1 MIRKFIGIQVQGE
14 QIEYLEEIQRISP
27 VVQRLEYFRT
37 SYVEST
43 LLSLV
48 LQSVNVVRL
57 LEYHYISVIIER

>member
-1 MIRKFIGIQVQGE
+1 MIRKFIGIQVQAE
-14 QIEYLEEIQRISP
+14 QNEYLEEIQKISP
-27 VVQRLEYFRT
+27 VVQQLEYFRT

-57 LEYHYISVIIER
+57 LEHHYISEIN